1 MPRGRH
7 LARPAAWTSHRP
19 LRCLRASR
27 IAAFLKR
34 PHAADD
40 KDRGHGLGRGFPVPL
55 HAGSAAGGAPRA
67 SGTVHAVGSLL
78 AVSLLVGVLRRAPLP
93 ALALTLFGSTAVV
106 VFTPASA
113 HADQTVSYQGQFLSY
128 LAVDLVL
135 GFIVATRTR
144 HVSVIAVSVSLVVQL
159 LLIGGY
165 AHGDNVTVNAVIAV
179 LAMSASCM
187 IGLLS
192 RERREHASALRS
204 QEVAEAVT
212 AERLRIA
219 RELHNMI
226 AHSIGIIAIQA
237 GMGSRVIQTQPAE
250 AREALRAI
258 EATSRET
265 LSGLRRTLV
274 ALRQVLRDL
283 GRDPLPVVVDL
294 VDREARELRPG
305 GAAPGVDGVVGRGAA
320 DVPDVAGAGDVHA
333 DAAGARGD
341 GAGGEEPGRVVAGVA
356 AVPGHRDR
364 AELAVAAVGRVA
376 AGRGRP
382 LVVVVGD
389 PGRAML
395 AVRDAGA
402 RAVRARVGGELLD
415 GSGFDGGSR
424 RRSSGSGLGAG
435 PRLGGYLVALGG

>member
-1 MPRGRH
+1 M
-7 LARPAAWTSHRP
+7 AWVGGV
-19 LRCLRASR
+19 LYLVM
-27 IAAFLKR
+27 LV
-34 PHAADD
+34 
-40 KDRGHGLGRGFPVPL
+40 LL
-55 HAGSAAGGAPRA
+55 LGGAPRA

-78 AVSLLVGVLRRAPLP
+78 AVSLLVGVLRRAPLS

-113 HADQTVSYQGQFLSY
+113 HADLTVSYQGQFLSY

-144 HVSVIAVSVSLVVQL
+144 RVSVIAVSVSLVVQL
-159 LLIGGY
+159 LLIGGF

-219 RELHNMI
+219 RELHDMI

-258 EATSRET
+258 EVTSRET

-274 ALRQVLRDL
+274 ALRQADPGAAASGQPSLAPAPGPADIERLATATADAGVRVDVRFS
-283 GRDPLPVVVDL
+283 GKQRPLPAEIDLSVYRIVQEALTNVVRHASTGHCRVTVGYGDEELSVEVVD
-294 VDREARELRPG
+294 D
-305 GAAPGVDGVVGRGAA
+305 GRGATENRSA
-320 DVPDVAGAGDVHA
+320 HGFGLVGMRERVGLLHGHLSAGP
-333 DAAGARGD
+333 RPE
-341 GAGGEEPGRVVAGVA
+341 GGF
-356 AVPGHRDR
+356 
-364 AELAVAAVGRVA
+364 RVA
-376 AGRGRP
+376 ARLP
-382 LVVVVGD
+382 LPKPVEVPVET
-389 PGRAML
+389 R
-395 AVRDAGA
+395 
-402 RAVRARVGGELLD
+402 
-415 GSGFDGGSR
+415 
-424 RRSSGSGLGAG
+424 
-435 PRLGGYLVALGG
+435 